1 MSVLQAVIGVILVQI
16 ATTHMEVTLVLA
28 TLDTQAMAS
37 PALVCT
43 CTFQIISFSAHT
55 LRY

>member
-16 ATTHMEVTLVLA
+16 ATTHMEATLVLA

-37 PALVCT
+37 LALVCT
-43 CTFQIISFSAHT
+43 CTFQIISFSVHT
-55 LRY
+55 LR

>member
-1 MSVLQAVIGVILVQI
+1 MSVLEAVIGVILVQI
-16 ATTHMEVTLVLA
+16 ATTHMEATLVLA

-43 CTFQIISFSAHT
+43 CTFQIISLSAHT